1 MSLDSAA
8 RSGSA
13 VERLSAAEA
22 RRRLEHERSTRLAQL
37 QAVDEASGGGPQAD
51 DLQIVQRGAIEQA
64 LKEIDA
70 AFARLQQG
78 TYGICQVCGR
88 PIPVERL
95 EILPYARCCVPCQ
108 QRAG

>member
-8 RSGSA
+8 RAGSA
-13 VERLSAAEA
+13 VKRLSVLDA
-22 RRRLEHERSTRLAQL
+22 RQRLEHERGARLAQL
-37 QAVDEASGGGPQAD
+37 QATGEASGGAEAD
-51 DLQIVQRGAIEQA
+51 ALQVVQRGAIEQA

-70 AFARLQQG
+70 AFTRLREG
-78 TYGICQVCGR
+78 TYGICQGCGR

-108 QRAG
+108 RRAG

>member
-8 RSGSA
+8 RAGSA
-13 VERLSAAEA
+13 VERLSAYEA
-22 RRRLEHERSTRLAQL
+22 RQRLEHERSARLAQL
-37 QAVDEASGGGPQAD
+37 EAVDEPSGGAPQAD
-51 DLQIVQRGAIEQA
+51 DLQVMQRGAIEQA

-70 AFARLQQG
+70 AFARLQAD
-78 TYGICQVCGR
+78 TYGICQGCGR
-88 PIPVERL
+88 SIPVERL